1 MEEKKQFDF
10 KLFIEE
16 SKQTLVNPKE
26 HFSQLKVSGGLGEP
40 IIKALIYGVVGGILA
55 MLWALLHLSGVGG
68 MFMGGGAIGTL
79 FFTIIGAVI
88 GLFIGGLIIML
99 LSLICGGN
107 SDYEANVRVTSS
119 LMVLLPVSMLLN
131 IFGFLG
137 FWISALIGLAV
148 NLYGL
153 YLLYLAL
160 TLTLKGKDQSAK
172 VIGYVLGGLLVLS
185 LLMGACTRGVA
196 HRVSNKSMHRYEK
209 KLKKWADALEDE
221 VADYAKEHE
230 KLQKEI
236 AKKEQLK
243 EMSEFTRPESFPK
256 KGANEVNDLF
266 KEGDARLSPKTIK
279 KLTETIEDLKK
290 VDRTNMD
297 EVLAS
302 LERNGYNN
310 LEDYKNDY
318 VFVAT
323 CFEAIKQISS
333 LDDFLTTSDIDLKT
347 GEGVAVLVM
356 AKIPIEQTIAAGN
369 LTLEDVKVAYKNWDE
384 LDELMK
390 LSAN

>member
-26 HFSQLKVSGGLGEP
+26 YFSQLKVSGGLGEP
-40 IIKALIYGVVGGILA
+40 IIKALIYGVVGGVLA
-55 MLWALLHLSGVGG
+55 MLWALLHLPSVGG
-68 MFMGGGAIGTL
+68 MFMGGGAIGIL
-79 FFTIIGAVI
+79 FSTIIGAVI
-88 GLFIGGLIIML
+88 GLFIGGLIMML
-99 LSLICGGN
+99 LSLICGG
-107 SDYEANVRVTSS
+107 SAEYEASVRVTSS

-131 IFGFLG
+131 VFGFLG

-172 VIGYVLGGLLVLS
+172 VIGYVLGGILVLS

-196 HRVSNKSMHRYEK
+196 HRVSNKSMNRYEK
-209 KLKKWADALEDE
+209 KIKKWADALEDE

-243 EMSEFTRPESFPK
+243 EMSEFTRPEAFPK
-256 KGANEVNDLF
+256 KGANEVKDLF

-390 LSAN
+390 LSAK